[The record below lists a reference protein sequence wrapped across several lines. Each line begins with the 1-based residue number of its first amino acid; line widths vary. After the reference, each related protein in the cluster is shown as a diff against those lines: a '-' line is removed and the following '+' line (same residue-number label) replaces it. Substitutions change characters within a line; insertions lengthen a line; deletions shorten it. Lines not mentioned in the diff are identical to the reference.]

1 MNKHLPRLPDQI
13 GDRLRQLRQAQRITL
28 DGLAAKTGFS
38 KGYLSKIENARKVPP
53 IASLSRISQALSADI
68 AYFFQPAAAPP
79 LDDRGVCVVR
89 AEERQA
95 AIRGGSSFGYDYES
109 LAHKKIHKHMEPFVL
124 TFPSHVNKD
133 VHFEH
138 DGEEFLFVLSGRIE
152 FEVGG
157 QTWRLSPG
165 DSLYFD
171 ATVPHR
177 GRSIGEEAKALVV
190 IFNPEHAPEY
200 KKNE

>member
-1 MNKHLPRLPDQI
+1 MNKRLPRLPDQI
-13 GDRLRQLRQAQRITL
+13 GDRLRQLRQAQCITL

-53 IASLSRISQALSADI
+53 IASLSRISQALGADI
-68 AYFFQPAAAPP
+68 VYFFQPAAAPP